1 MASEDMHRLIK
12 RVFDKNPK
20 GFMID
25 NVIVKRK
32 VGLYYRV
39 EEKVLIVG

>member
-1 MASEDMHRLIK
+1 MASEDTHRSIK
-12 RVFDKNPK
+12 RVFDKNPQ

-25 NVIVKRK
+25 NVIVKRE
-32 VGLYYRV
+32 VGLYCKV